1 MNGRWFYG
9 ILACMLLTGPAL
21 AETKPLKLGV
31 LSDMSSVYAEAAGM
45 GSVTAVQLGI
55 EDAGG
60 KAFGMPVELISAD
73 FQLKTDVALSIAREW
88 FDRGGVDA
96 IFDVINSGTALAV
109 NNLAKEEKKLV
120 FVGAAAADAIGGA
133 DCNGYG
139 IGWLYNMTSIVRTV
153 VTAQIAHGYTSWF
166 LLEPDGAYGTLMD
179 GLIKKYVVAGGGKV
193 IGAAR
198 FPYETQ
204 DFSSYLI
211 QAQTSGAKLIV
222 STSGGTPNI
231 NVMKQ
236 SREFGL
242 PNNQQAVGGMIDILT
257 DVKAAGLNVMNG
269 QTYATSFYW
278 NFDDRTRDFAERF
291 YAKMGKMPTNNQ
303 AASYS
308 SALWFIRAVN
318 ATGSR
323 DPETVL
329 AWLRN
334 QTIDDL
340 TTRNGKLR
348 KGGRLVRDMY
358 LVQAKSA
365 SEATG
370 PWDFYN
376 VLEKI
381 PGAQAFDSDASS
393 GCPMDQ

>member
-1 MNGRWFYG
+1 MKRHWLYG
-9 ILACMLLTGPAL
+9 VLACVLLGSPAM

-31 LSDMSSVYAEAAGM
+31 LSDMSSVYADAAGM
-45 GSVTAVQLGI
+45 GSVTAVQLGV

-60 KAFGMPVELISAD
+60 KAFGMPVEVISAD
-73 FQLKTDVALSIAREW
+73 FQMKTDVALSITREW

-133 DCNGYG
+133 ECNGYG
-139 IGWLYNMTSIVRTV
+139 VGWLYNLTSVVRTV
-153 VTAQIAHGYTSWF
+153 VAAQIAHGYDTWF
-166 LLEPDGAYGTLMD
+166 LMEPDGAYGTLMD
-179 GLIKKYVVAGGGKV
+179 GLIRKYVTEGGGKV
-193 IGAAR
+193 VGVAR

-204 DFSSYLI
+204 DFSSYLL
-211 QAQTSGAKLIV
+211 QAQASGAKLIV

-231 NVMKQ
+231 NIMKQ

-242 PNNQQAVGGMIDILT
+242 PNEKQTVGGMIDIIT
-257 DVKAAGLNVMNG
+257 DVKAAGLNVMQG

-278 NFDDRTRDFAERF
+278 NFDDRTRDFSKRF
-291 YAKMGKMPTNNQ
+291 YAKMSKMPTNNQ

-308 SALWFIRAVN
+308 SSLWYVRAVN

-329 AWLRN
+329 AWLRG

-358 LVQAKSA
+358 LVEAKTPSESA
-365 SEATG
+365 DA
-370 PWDFYN
+370 WDFYK
-376 VLEKI
+376 VLQTI
-381 PGAQAFDSDASS
+381 PGDKAFGTAAEG